1 MPKQEGVERSASQE
15 DADREAAQLAYAE
28 FLERAMSEP
37 VKFIKHDSRAHD
49 DEALYRLAN
58 AHGMAYYGWYWLLVE
73 LLTGR
78 KHHYY
83 DVSDDAGWRRL
94 ARDMSC
100 ICDMSTDECKV
111 FIMDLHQYGL
121 INTEQFDE
129 LGRVLITRVMADAK
143 TYAETVASKQLGAW
157 KTNRRKLGI

>member
-1 MPKQEGVERSASQE
+1 MTTARD
-15 DADREAAQLAYAE
+15 DAEKLAAQDAYDR
-28 FLERAMSEP
+28 FLEEAESDPIR
-37 VKFIKHDSRAHD
+37 FIKHDTRAHD

-58 AHGMAYYGWYWLLVE
+58 RRGMALYGWYWLLVE

-100 ICDMSTDECKV
+100 ICDMSVDECKS
-111 FIMDLHQYGL
+111 FIADLYGAGLVNREQY
-121 INTEQFDE
+121 DE
-129 LGRVLITRVMADAK
+129 LHRVSITRILVDAR
-143 TYAETVASKQLGAW
+143 TYAESVAGKKIGAW
-157 KTNRRKLGI
+157 KTNRRKVFG

>member
-1 MPKQEGVERSASQE
+1 MTSDEAEKL
-15 DADREAAQLAYAE
+15 AAQDAYDRFMEEAE
-28 FLERAMSEP
+28 SDPIR
-37 VKFIKHDSRAHD
+37 FIKHDTRAHD

-58 AHGMAYYGWYWLLVE
+58 RRGMALYGWYWLLVE

-100 ICDMSTDECKV
+100 ICDMGTDECKE
-111 FIMDLHQYGL
+111 FIAELYNASL
-121 INTEQFDE
+121 INREQYDE
-129 LGRVLITRVMADAK
+129 LQRVTITRILADARA
-143 TYAETVASKQLGAW
+143 YAESVASKKIGAW
-157 KTNRRKLGI
+157 KTNRKKVFG

>member
-1 MPKQEGVERSASQE
+1 MATEQDEVEKL
-15 DADREAAQLAYAE
+15 AAQEAYNE
-28 FLERAMSEP
+28 FLERAMTDP
-37 VKFIKHDSRAHD
+37 IKFIKHDARAHD

-58 AHGMAYYGWYWLLVE
+58 RQGMALYGWYWLLAE

-100 ICDMSTDECKV
+100 ICDMSVEECQK
-111 FIMDLHQYGL
+111 FIADLYNADL
-121 INTEQFDE
+121 INREQYDE
-129 LGRVLITRVMADAK
+129 LHRVTITRILVDAK
-143 TYAETVASKQLGAW
+143 TYAEAVAIKQLAAW
-157 KTNRRKLGI
+157 KMNRKKMGK

>member
-1 MPKQEGVERSASQE
+1 MTSDEAEKLAAE
-15 DADREAAQLAYAE
+15 DAYNE
-28 FLERAMSEP
+28 FLERAMSDP
-37 VKFIKHDSRAHD
+37 IKFIKHDARAHD

-58 AHGMAYYGWYWLLVE
+58 RKGMALYGWYWLLVE

-100 ICDMSTDECKV
+100 ICDMGTDECKE
-111 FIMDLHQYGL
+111 FIAELYNASL
-121 INTEQFDE
+121 INREQYDE
-129 LGRVLITRVMADAK
+129 LQRVTITRILADAK
-143 TYAETVASKQLGAW
+143 TYAEAVAIKQLAAW
-157 KTNRRKLGI
+157 KMNRKKMGK

>member
-1 MPKQEGVERSASQE
+1 MTAQEEAERQ
-15 DADREAAQLAYAE
+15 AAQDAYDE
-28 FLERAMSEP
+28 FLERAMCDP
-37 VKFIKHDSRAHD
+37 VKFVKHDARAHD
-49 DEALYRLAN
+49 DEALYRLVN
-58 AHGMAYYGWYWLLVE
+58 ARGMEFYGWYWLLVE

-100 ICDMSTDECKV
+100 ICDISVNECRA
-111 FIMDLHQYGL
+111 FIMDLYSYRL
-121 INTEQFDE
+121 INTEQYDE
-129 LGRVLITRVMADAK
+129 LHRVLITRVMADAK

-157 KTNRRKLGI
+157 KTNRKKLGF

>member
-1 MPKQEGVERSASQE
+1 MTSDEAEKLAAE
-15 DADREAAQLAYAE
+15 DAYNE
-28 FLERAMSEP
+28 FLERAMSDP
-37 VKFIKHDSRAHD
+37 IKFIKHDTRAHD

-58 AHGMAYYGWYWLLVE
+58 RKGMALYGWYWLLVE

-100 ICDMSTDECKV
+100 ICDMGTDECKE
-111 FIMDLHQYGL
+111 FIAELYNASL
-121 INTEQFDE
+121 INREQYDE
-129 LGRVLITRVMADAK
+129 LQRVTITRILADAK
-143 TYAETVASKQLGAW
+143 TYAEAVAIKQLAAW
-157 KTNRRKLGI
+157 KMNRKKMGK